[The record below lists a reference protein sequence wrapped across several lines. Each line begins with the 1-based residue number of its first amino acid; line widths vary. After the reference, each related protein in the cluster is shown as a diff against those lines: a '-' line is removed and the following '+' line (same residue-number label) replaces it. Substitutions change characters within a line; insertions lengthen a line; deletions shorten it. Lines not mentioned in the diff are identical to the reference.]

1 MHFEFKNKKYRNKM
15 FLISMKYDRKEVIVL
30 FLGLLSQG
38 YLREAKCHLAMGE
51 IATAII
57 AYSKVLQLEPQN
69 STAKSEVSFSF
80 LHLLAYIGR

>member
-1 MHFEFKNKKYRNKM
+1 VTHCTCIHV
-15 FLISMKYDRKEVIVL
+15 FLLQAGLWVVQVRSLCGVL
-30 FLGLLSQG
+30 QG

-69 STAKSEVSFSF
+69 SSAKTEVK
-80 LHLLAYIGR
+80 YILCHYSIKLVCHCIL